1 MSITLN
7 SVSYTYSPRTA
18 CSKSAVTNV
27 SLHIEKG
34 EFVGI
39 MGPNGSGKTTLI
51 NLMSGLIKPDS
62 GEVLL
67 DGENINDKKYD
78 MQLLRR
84 KIGVVFQYPENQLFE
99 TTVEKDIAFGLKNLG
114 FAKALIPSMVKDA
127 MSAVGLDYE
136 NLKDV
141 SPLSLSGGEK
151 RRVAIAGILA
161 SGPEILI
168 LDEPTAGL
176 DPSFREDFLDFLSE
190 LNRQN
195 ITIIMVSHNV
205 NAIVEHAGRVIILKD
220 GTIQKDDGLKSV
232 FTDERV
238 FTEWDIDMDDTGE
251 CISSL
256 RKSGITVPEDIL
268 RYDEFISYIIDYIKE
283 KRG

>member
-18 CSKSAVTNV
+18 CSKSAITNV

-51 NLMSGLIKPDS
+51 NLMAGLIKPDS

-127 MSAVGLDYE
+127 MSTVGLDYE

-251 CISSL
+251 CISLL
-256 RKSGITVPEDIL
+256 RKSGIPVPEDIL

>member
-256 RKSGITVPEDIL
+256 RKSGIPVPEDIL

>member
-18 CSKSAVTNV
+18 YAKKAVSEV

-34 EFVGI
+34 DFVGI

-256 RKSGITVPEDIL
+256 RKSGIPVPEDIL

>member
-18 CSKSAVTNV
+18 YAKKAVSEV

-34 EFVGI
+34 DFVGI

-67 DGENINDKKYD
+67 DGENINDKKFD
-78 MQLLRR
+78 TSILRR

-114 FAKALIPSMVKDA
+114 YKKNLIPTMVKEA

-136 NLKDV
+136 SLKDV

-161 SGPEILI
+161 SKPEILI

-176 DPSFREDFLDFLSE
+176 DPSSREEFLKFLTE
-190 LNRQN
+190 LNRKN
-195 ITIIMVSHNV
+195 ITVIMVSHNV
-205 NAIVEHAGRVIILKD
+205 NATVEHARRVIILKD
-220 GTIQKDDGLKSV
+220 GIIKKDDGLKSV
-232 FTDERV
+232 FADERI
-238 FTEWDIDMDDTGE
+238 FAEWGISRGDTGE

-256 RKSGITVPEDIL
+256 RKSGIPVPEDIL
-268 RYDEFISYIIDYIKE
+268 CYDEFISYIIDYIKE